1 MSPTLRD
8 ELQVVLGDGYF
19 VERELARG
27 GMSRLFLA
35 TERALNR
42 QVVVK
47 LLPPELASELSAQR
61 FQREML
67 LTAKLQHPH
76 ILPVLSAG
84 ARGTFLYYVMPYVRG
99 ESLRVRFE
107 REGRL
112 PIAEAIRLLRELAEA
127 LAAAHAEGV
136 VHRDVKPENVL
147 LEHGHALL
155 ADFGIAHAR
164 QEAVEG
170 ERLTGTGLGLGT
182 PGYMAPEQLAG
193 SSDVDGRADIYALG
207 VLGYEMLAG
216 APPFAGGT
224 PQELVAAHFNR
235 IPPLLS
241 EVRPDVPRSV
251 SDAIARALAKS
262 PERRFSTAT
271 AFAEALESQSAANVS
286 AIRPLGASA
295 VAPRASARNLGWI
308 VSRTCN
314 RWSQVNAFDA
324 HFGAEHR
331 SHPWRP
337 QVYVVHGDEGEAHE
351 SLVERLVA
359 TRISRVAAEWGGLDR
374 GSVATIKVPWPVGDP
389 LETRKRDLQ
398 IALFRE
404 ADPSYFNEELSARA
418 LGRLAPLVLNAAVV
432 IQHRLSAATWDKSTE
447 ALLAWYVDEYWGE
460 LTESR
465 NGPLFI
471 VFLELVYPVAR
482 SMRLRWPPWS
492 RAVATTRILQ
502 RLEQLLISQPR
513 RCSTMI
519 FKVLS
524 SVTAD
529 DVKQWF
535 SQNGIYDSEQRWR
548 ELSDEIFATSEIKK
562 MAEVEAVLREIHR
575 VFVAELAAPAPRT
588 DKRHSIVEAH
598 RGLTPLSNPIDTA
611 RIPSA
616 PATIFVS
623 YASED
628 RDAVRRLVT
637 ALRERGLDARF
648 DRDADSARLGAG
660 TAYDAEILR
669 QIQSCA
675 VFMPIISRTAT
686 TRLVNANFRK
696 EWTCAIERLSMMH
709 RELPFMVPVIIDD
722 TPEGHP
728 KIEEPIWRYQVAR
741 LRNGVPTEEFIKE
754 LESAVRTMQ
763 DALGQVS
770 VT

>member
-1 MSPTLRD
+1 MLPTLQD
-8 ELQVVLGDGYF
+8 QLQLALGDSYS

-35 TERALNR
+35 TERALDR

-99 ESLRVRFE
+99 ESLRLRFE

-112 PIAEAIRLLRELAEA
+112 PIVESIRLLREIAEA

-155 ADFGIAHAR
+155 ADFGIARAR
-164 QEAVEG
+164 LEAIEG

-193 SSDVDGRADIYALG
+193 GHDVDGRADIYALG
-207 VLGYEMLAG
+207 VVGYEMLAG
-216 APPFAGGT
+216 APPFTGNT
-224 PQELVAAHFNR
+224 PQALVAAHFTKM
-235 IPPLLS
+235 PPLLR
-241 EVRPDVPRSV
+241 EVRPEIPQSV

-262 PERRFSTAT
+262 PEERFATAA
-271 AFAEALESQSAANVS
+271 AFAEALESQSASAGGATIPLHGSNVAGTRTS
-286 AIRPLGASA
+286 T
-295 VAPRASARNLGWI
+295 RNLGWI

-331 SHPWRP
+331 RHPWRP
-337 QVYVVHGDEGEAHE
+337 QLYVVHGDEGQAHE

-359 TRISRVAAEWGGLDR
+359 TRISHFAAEWSGLDR
-374 GSVATIKVPWPVGDP
+374 GTVATIKAPWPVGDP

-404 ADPSYFNEELSARA
+404 ADPSYLNEELSARA
-418 LGRLAPLVLNAAVV
+418 LSRLAPLALNAVVV
-432 IQHRLSAATWDKSTE
+432 IQHRLSAATWDRSTE
-447 ALLAWYVDEYWGE
+447 ELLAWYVDEFLGE
-460 LTESR
+460 LTESQR
-465 NGPLFI
+465 GPLFI
-471 VFLELVYPVAR
+471 VFLELVYPASR
-482 SMRLRWPPWS
+482 SMRLAWPPWPRS
-492 RAVATTRILQ
+492 MTTNRILQ
-502 RLEQLLISQPR
+502 RLDELLISKPR

-519 FKVLS
+519 FKVLD

-548 ELSDEIFATSEIKK
+548 ELSDTIFRTSEIRR
-562 MAEVEAVLREIHR
+562 MAEVEAALREIHR
-575 VFVAELAAPAPRT
+575 AFVADLAA
-588 DKRHSIVEAH
+588 S
-598 RGLTPLSNPIDTA
+598 S
-611 RIPSA
+611 
-616 PATIFVS
+616 
-623 YASED
+623 D
-628 RDAVRRLVT
+628 R
-637 ALRERGLDARF
+637 
-648 DRDADSARLGAG
+648 
-660 TAYDAEILR
+660 R
-669 QIQSCA
+669 Q
-675 VFMPIISRTAT
+675 
-686 TRLVNANFRK
+686 
-696 EWTCAIERLSMMH
+696 
-709 RELPFMVPVIIDD
+709 
-722 TPEGHP
+722 
-728 KIEEPIWRYQVAR
+728 
-741 LRNGVPTEEFIKE
+741 
-754 LESAVRTMQ
+754 
-763 DALGQVS
+763 
-770 VT
+770 